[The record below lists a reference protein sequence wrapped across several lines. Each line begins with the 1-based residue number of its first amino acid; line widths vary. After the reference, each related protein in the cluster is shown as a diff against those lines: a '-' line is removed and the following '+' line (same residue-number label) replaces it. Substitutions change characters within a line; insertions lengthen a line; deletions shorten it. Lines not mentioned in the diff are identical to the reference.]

1 MAASV
6 SGVGARNGNGV
17 RVGKGLIIIHSFLS
31 FFLRGGRSLFL
42 VKFAPRALEGKSQW
56 AATKITHLSAG
67 SKQFLYVLYFLA
79 GTNFNVKSSGFFN
92 ITGMALYPGALQA
105 GCTVGSEPL
114 GGLLPPHL
122 DLEVLHGVADEDVAE
137 EDLLGVVAEVAVLPL
152 GFLEHVLPLLLDL
165 AVAEEREGGSMIGL
179 WWE

>member
-56 AATKITHLSAG
+56 AATKSTHLSAG
-67 SKQFLYVLYFLA
+67 SKQFLYVLYFLPFRSVVQKF
-79 GTNFNVKSSGFFN
+79 NFNWQLFKRPTTIFSPEQ
-92 ITGMALYPGALQA
+92 TLM
-105 GCTVGSEPL
+105 
-114 GGLLPPHL
+114 
-122 DLEVLHGVADEDVAE
+122 
-137 EDLLGVVAEVAVLPL
+137 
-152 GFLEHVLPLLLDL
+152 
-165 AVAEEREGGSMIGL
+165 
-179 WWE
+179 

>member
-1 MAASV
+1 M
-6 SGVGARNGNGV
+6 GARNGNGV

-56 AATKITHLSAG
+56 AATKSTYLSAG

-137 EDLLGVVAEVAVLPL
+137 EDLLGVVTEVAVFPL
-152 GFLEHVLPLLLDL
+152 GYIEHVLPLLLDL
-165 AVAEEREGGSMIGL
+165 AVAEE
-179 WWE
+179 

>member
-1 MAASV
+1 MAAV
-6 SGVGARNGNGV
+6 
-17 RVGKGLIIIHSFLS
+17 
-31 FFLRGGRSLFL
+31 
-42 VKFAPRALEGKSQW
+42 Q
-56 AATKITHLSAG
+56 ATDHH
-67 SKQFLYVLYFLA
+67 FLA

-137 EDLLGVVAEVAVLPL
+137 EDLLGVVTEVAVFPL
-152 GFLEHVLPLLLDL
+152 GYIEHVLPLLLDF